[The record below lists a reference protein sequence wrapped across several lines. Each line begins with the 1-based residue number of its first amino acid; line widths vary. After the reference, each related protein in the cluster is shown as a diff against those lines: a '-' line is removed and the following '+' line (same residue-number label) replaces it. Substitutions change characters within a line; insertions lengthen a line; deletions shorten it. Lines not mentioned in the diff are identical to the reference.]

1 MFGAAPLP
9 DVADRAVALG
19 FAHLDVPADWEGD
32 LPLPVGDRMAYPSP
46 RTGCSCPAPPD
57 QPGMWERAVTAYR
70 RCLPMR
76 MEPWGGSICNS
87 VERVRAML
95 DEVPGLRL
103 LVDTGHVAGWGE
115 DPVEL
120 LDMAGHVQLRQARA
134 GAVQVHPDDDGDV
147 DFDRVFAELD
157 RTGYDG
163 LVSVEYVDLPGF
175 EFADPVGAACA
186 LAERLR

>member
-1 MFGAAPLP
+1 MFGDVPIPAA
-9 DVADRAVALG
+9 ADRAVDLG

-46 RTGCSCPAPPD
+46 RQGCSCPAPPD
-57 QPGMWERAVTAYR
+57 APGMWERAVKAYR

-120 LDMAGHVQLRQARA
+120 LAMAGHVQLRQARA
-134 GAVQVHPDDDGDV
+134 GWVQVHPDEEGDV
-147 DFDRVFAELD
+147 DFDRVFVELD
-157 RTGYDG
+157 RVDYDG

-175 EFADPVGAACA
+175 EFDDPVGAACA